1 MALIVLTCS
10 AQAGSI
16 ETKEARRVTC
26 TGRVVDEQGRPIAGA
41 KVTLYEMAYDG
52 TPYSYETKLA
62 GHAETQADG
71 AFSFSKSVE
80 SASYR
85 YGQIIA
91 EKEGLALGPAA
102 WDMRKDKELEI
113 KLGQP
118 KELGGAVVDE
128 NDKPI
133 ADAEVSIPMLIIG
146 SMQDERGLSGPMAL
160 EKFTVRTDAAGR
172 FRFTGIPAEATAEF
186 FAKKPGRTTVSTY
199 QRISSGSQKLK
210 YAAGRTDI
218 KLILPVEAKIEG
230 IVVEKSTGK
239 PIEGV
244 QMRCANGREL
254 GYSGPRSLVSKQD
267 GTFSIDALTPERY
280 TLEVVQPRE
289 ELPDW
294 VAEPVE
300 VITQAGKTQSGVK
313 VELIKGGILEVVVKD
328 AVSKQ
333 LVEKASVGVQ
343 HEASQRY
350 IGGSSGKDG
359 VARMR
364 LLPGAYRV
372 DMVYKQGYSRQSLQD
387 TLTIE
392 DGKTERL
399 EYDLAG
405 VPKTTGVVRDEK
417 GAPVKGAILRICPVG
432 RDDAVSDAE
441 GRFEVTCDL
450 GGWPSGGETPVKF
463 LVGRYEEKNLAAAVQ
478 MKEDA
483 GTIDITLKPGVI
495 FSGKVVDPNGK
506 GIAGAGVTIMLRG
519 PRWGSSIG
527 RDRITCDAQGR
538 FEIKAVPAEQKYSL
552 YIIADGY
559 GENRSEQI
567 DTASA
572 VNYRLELGNVTLPL
586 ANLSVSGVVVD
597 SNDKPVAGVR
607 LYCSGEGQSRSNTQ
621 TDTDGKF
628 TLEKVCAGK
637 IRVNADK
644 SGNTGAPRLY
654 GYVETEG
661 GASDVRI
668 VISQRPSSPR
678 YEPKQPPSLV
688 GRPLPEL
695 KKVGVDL
702 PPAETDGK
710 MLLVCFW
717 DMEQRPSR
725 NCLMQVAKQ
734 AEQLKQK
741 GVVVVAVQASKVD
754 QNALTEWA
762 RKNSVPFPIGMVQG
776 DAEKA
781 RFAWGVKSLPWLVL
795 TDTRRVVTAE
805 SFGLNELEDKIKAVN
820 Q

>member
-1 MALIVLTCS
+1 
-10 AQAGSI
+10 
-16 ETKEARRVTC
+16 
-26 TGRVVDEQGRPIAGA
+26 
-41 KVTLYEMAYDG
+41 
-52 TPYSYETKLA
+52 
-62 GHAETQADG
+62 
-71 AFSFSKSVE
+71 
-80 SASYR
+80 
-85 YGQIIA
+85 
-91 EKEGLALGPAA
+91 
-102 WDMRKDKELEI
+102 MRKDKELEI
-113 KLGQP
+113 KLGPP
-118 KELGGAVVDE
+118 KELGGAVVDQ

-146 SMQDERGLSGPMAL
+146 SMQDERGLSGPAAL

-186 FAKKPGRTTVSTY
+186 FAKKPGKATVSTF
-199 QRISSGSQKLK
+199 QRISSGDQKLK
-210 YAAGRTDI
+210 YTAGRTDI

-230 IVVEKSTGK
+230 IAVEKSTGK

-254 GYSGPRSLVSKQD
+254 GYSGPRQLVSKQD

-280 TLEVVQPRE
+280 TLEVVQSRE

-313 VELIKGGILEVVVKD
+313 VELSKGGVLEVVVKD

-333 LVEKASVGVQ
+333 PVEKASVGVQ
-343 HEASQRY
+343 QEASERY

-359 VARMR
+359 VARIR

-372 DMVYKQGYSRQSLQD
+372 NMVYKQGYSQQRLQD
-387 TLTIE
+387 TVTIE

-417 GAPVKGAILRICPVG
+417 GSPVKGAKLRICPAG

-441 GRFEVTCDL
+441 GKFEVTCDMA
-450 GGWPSGGETPVKF
+450 GWPAGETPVKF
-463 LVGRYEEKNLAAAVQ
+463 LVGRYEERNLAAAVQ
-478 MKEDA
+478 MGEDA

-506 GIAGAGVTIMLRG
+506 GIAGAGVTLMLRA

-527 RDRITCDAQGR
+527 RDRITSDAQGR
-538 FEIKAVPAEQKYSL
+538 FEIKAVPPEQKYSL

-567 DTASA
+567 DTANA
-572 VNYRLELGNVTLPL
+572 VNYRLELGNVALPL

-607 LYCSGEGQSRSNTQ
+607 LYCSGEGQSRSNAQ

-628 TLEKVCAGK
+628 TLEKICAGK
-637 IRVNADK
+637 IRINADK
-644 SGNTGAPRLY
+644 TGAPRLY

-695 KKVGVDL
+695 KQVGVDL

-734 AEQLKQK
+734 AEQFRQK

-754 QNALTEWA
+754 QSALDEWA

-781 RFAWGVKSLPWLVL
+781 RFAWGVKSLPWLTL
-795 TDTRRVVTAE
+795 TDRRHMVTSAG
-805 SFGLNELEDKIKAVN
+805 FGLNELEDKIKAAN
-820 Q
+820 DASPASR